1 MTMSRNKTVQV
12 LLSVKNGGDYLRIFL
27 ESLKR
32 QSYSDFT
39 VLARDDGS
47 VDHSEKLLTHYD
59 FIRMHPSSGEPL
71 GVVKSYGL
79 LLRDASPGYLMFADQ
94 DDIWLP
100 DKIAVAMKRIWEAEE
115 LYKVSTPLLLHSDL
129 HVCDSSGKRLA
140 DSLMQYQHL
149 SPQWS
154 TLPEL
159 IIQNHITA
167 CTMIINEA
175 LRKIIRFP
183 FPEATICHDW
193 YLALLASVTGKI
205 VFMNDCQI
213 DYRKH
218 DNNVFGPQHYS
229 VGACFRMMKQGRDKM
244 KYRLR
249 LTQQQAMAFL
259 QQYGDLFS
267 SSNIEILTSWGRI
280 DQQSKFEKIASC
292 WKYCFKKNT
301 WLRTLGMW
309 WAL

>member
-1 MTMSRNKTVQV
+1 MSRSKTVQI

-32 QSYSDFT
+32 QSYSDFS

-47 VDHSEKLLTHYD
+47 EDRSEELLARYD
-59 FIRMHPSSGEPL
+59 FIRRHPSSGEAL

-79 LLRDASPGYLMFADQ
+79 LLRDAPPGYLMFADQ

-100 DKIAVAMKRIWEAEE
+100 DKIAVAMKRIREAEE
-115 LYKVSTPLLLHSDL
+115 TYKISTPLLLHSDL
-129 HVCDSSGKRLA
+129 HVCDSSGERLA
-140 DSLMQYQHL
+140 DSLMQYQRL
-149 SPQWS
+149 SPQRS

-159 IIQNHITA
+159 IIQNHITG

-183 FPEATICHDW
+183 FPEAAICHDW
-193 YLALLASVTGKI
+193 YLALLASATGRVI
-205 VFMNDCQI
+205 FMNDCRI
-213 DYRKH
+213 EYRKH
-218 DNNVFGPQHYS
+218 NNNVFGPQQYS
-229 VGACFRMMKQGRDKM
+229 PGACLRMLKQGRNKL
-244 KYRLR
+244 KHRLR
-249 LTQQQAMAFL
+249 LTQQQAAAFL
-259 QQYGDLFS
+259 QQYGDLLS
-267 SSNIEILTSWGRI
+267 GSDIELLTAWGEI
-280 DQQSKFEKIASC
+280 DRQSKSGKIAC
-292 WKYCFKKNT
+292 CRKYHFRKNT